1 MKTVFG
7 KMQIK
12 YFYQG
17 YFNRDI
23 NSKKIIVYQL
33 KTEQHQT
40 STQILLIS
48 CIYIQISS

>member
-1 MKTVFG
+1 VFG

-23 NSKKIIVYQL
+23 NSKTIIVYPL

-40 STQILLIS
+40 STQILLIL
-48 CIYIQISS
+48 CTYIQISS